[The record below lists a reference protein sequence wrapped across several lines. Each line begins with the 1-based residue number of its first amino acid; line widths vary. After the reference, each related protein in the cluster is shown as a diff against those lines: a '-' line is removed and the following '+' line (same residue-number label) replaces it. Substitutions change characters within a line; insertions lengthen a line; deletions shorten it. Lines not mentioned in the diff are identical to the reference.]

1 MKMTIQEILNSFN
14 AQSQYI
20 LNELSKGEFDNAVK
34 DTKLLSDWLGIRLNE
49 LNEKDGESN

>member
-20 LNELSKGEFDNAVK
+20 LNELSKGDYDNAVK

-49 LNEKDGESN
+49 LNEKDGDTN

>member
-20 LNELSKGEFDNAVK
+20 LNELSKGDYDNAVK
-34 DTKLLSDWLGIRLNE
+34 DTKLLNTWLSIKINE
-49 LNEKDGESN
+49 LNEKDGDVN